1 MSAAA
6 PAKQPRRGPAPRY
19 RIQWRQITAL
29 TVFWLILVGQIN
41 IVSVVGGALLAWLV
55 TIAFPLPPVNYGG
68 RPHLFG
74 TLRLAGAM
82 LVDLGVA
89 SFALA
94 RFAFGRRLPRT
105 GIVRVRLRS
114 DSDFYQVLTAMLVSI
129 VPGTVVLDARQRT
142 RTLYL
147 HVFDTPD
154 GDHLVTAVPDTL
166 GIERRVVMALGND
179 DELAGIAP
187 IGAQERRADAADSST
202 SRLAKEGDD
211 Q

>member
-6 PAKQPRRGPAPRY
+6 PAKQPRGGPAPRY

-166 GIERRVVMALGND
+166 GIERRVVMALGNN
-179 DELAGIAP
+179 DERAAIAP